1 MANHQPSIFND
12 VIGPVMRGPSSSH
25 SAAALRIGRICRDLM
40 DGDPGKVVVQYDL
53 KDALATTH
61 ESQGSDM
68 GMNGGLLGYDPDDPH
83 LLNPDEHLKA
93 SGMDVDFELTH
104 TGHNFPNLYLVHL
117 RNQKK
122 EVHVAAISTGGGMVE
137 IIEINGTMVSMQGD
151 YHEVLIYSGD
161 KKFLQ
166 SIKEVADWAEKAILH
181 LQKEPFIQL
190 KASQAP
196 GPEWIM
202 EMKKHPSVRLI
213 SSVSPVLPVI
223 SRNNIQVPFS
233 TCTQMMVYNEEKQ
246 LSAWQLAAQYEA
258 DRGNISLEEVI
269 LNMTQ
274 LYEVMRNA
282 VNTGLEGTSY
292 EDRIYGAQS
301 TSYQKSLLE
310 GKLSGG
316 KAFHNITMYV
326 SAIMEVKSSMGTIV
340 AAPTA
345 GSCGTFPGAVLGLAD
360 AHGIKKEEIVH
371 ALLAGSLVG
380 LFIASESTFSA
391 EIGGCQAECGSAGGM
406 AAASIVYL
414 LGGDLQQCMS
424 AASLAL
430 QNSLGMICD
439 PIAARVEAPCLG
451 KNISSAVNAL
461 ACANL
466 AMAGYD
472 QLIPLDEVITTMDRV
487 GRSLPRELRCTA
499 LGGLSITSA
508 AKELEK
514 NLKK

>member
-1 MANHQPSIFND
+1 
-12 VIGPVMRGPSSSH
+12 
-25 SAAALRIGRICRDLM
+25 M
-40 DGDPGKVVVQYDL
+40 DGDPGKVVIQYDL
-53 KDALATTH
+53 EDALATTH

-68 GMNGGLLGYDPDDPH
+68 GMKGGLLGYDPDDPH

-93 SGMDVDFELTH
+93 SGINVDFKLTY
-104 TGHNFPNLYLVHL
+104 TGHKFPNLYLVHL

-137 IIEINGTMVSMQGD
+137 IIEINGAIVSMHGD
-151 YHEVLIYSGD
+151 YHEIFIYSGD

-166 SIKEVADWAEKAILH
+166 SIKEDANWAEKAILH

-190 KASQAP
+190 KASQTP
-196 GPEWIM
+196 NPEWIM
-202 EMKKHPSVRLI
+202 EMKQHPSVRLI
-213 SSVSPVLPVI
+213 NSVSPVLPVI

-233 TCTQMMVYNEEKQ
+233 TCAQMMVYNEEKQ
-246 LSAWQLAAQYEA
+246 LSVWQLATQYEA
-258 DRGNISLEEVI
+258 IRGNISQEKVV

-274 LYEVMRNA
+274 LYEVMRHA

-301 TSYQKSLLE
+301 TSYQRSLLE

-326 SAIMEVKSSMGTIV
+326 SAIMEVKSSKGTIV

-345 GSCGTFPGAVLGLAD
+345 GSCGTFPGAVLGVAD
-360 AHGIKKEEIVH
+360 AHDIRKEEIVH

-472 QLIPLDEVITTMDRV
+472 HLIPLDEVITTMDRV